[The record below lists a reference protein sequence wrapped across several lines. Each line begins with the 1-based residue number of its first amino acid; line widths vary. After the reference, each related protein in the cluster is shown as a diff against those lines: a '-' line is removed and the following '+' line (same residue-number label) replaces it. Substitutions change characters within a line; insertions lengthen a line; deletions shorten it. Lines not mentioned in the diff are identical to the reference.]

1 MVLPQRTIWPMVTE
15 VPFVYAQAIWQ
26 GLCITLGNRPHESK
40 SCSVVSCF
48 QLIWCHGNVLIQPLL
63 FPCITESVFLLQSP
77 LSSITSFRP
86 HIFFHIYVFHVCP
99 HIHMLPPHD
108 FFSLLYHQM
117 CLVIVYIV
125 LGCWEYT
132 TLQKR
137 MQINTVRNS
146 NLKEKGTQ
154 CEIAGFGL
162 LSSELHPAC
171 NTHSGGIIH
180 SLEKLSCR
188 VLIKLIF

>member
-1 MVLPQRTIWPMVTE
+1 MVTE
-15 VPFVYAQAIWQ
+15 VPFIYAEAICQ
-26 GLCITLGNRPHESK
+26 GLCITLGNRSHESN
-40 SCSVVSCF
+40 SCSVVNVSCF
-48 QLIWCHGNVLIQPLL
+48 QLIWCHGSVLIQPLL
-63 FPCITESVFLLQSP
+63 FLCITESVFLLQSP

-86 HIFFHIYVFHVCP
+86 PIFFHIYVFRVCP
-99 HIHMLPPHD
+99 HMHMLPLSLYD
-108 FFSLLYHQM
+108 FFSLLYHQI

-146 NLKEKGTQ
+146 NLKEKGTR

-171 NTHSGGIIH
+171 NTHSGCIIH